1 MRARDFWA
9 RVSPIY
15 DRRPKEEIPMSHI
28 LEEASVAAAEFRLS
42 NGCLARVRDADPA
55 ADRRIDLLLLQA
67 RFMRGGAINPLV
79 GARARA
85 VLSIVEIDGEPLP
98 WPPCR
103 PRHADLTAY
112 LNRFTGADVE
122 ALALSY
128 NAANPDKMTQLLRT
142 GPRRGRVMA

>member
-1 MRARDFWA
+1 METLPTTADE
-9 RVSPIY
+9 V
-15 DRRPKEEIPMSHI
+15 
-28 LEEASVAAAEFRLS
+28 RLS
-42 NGCLARVRDADPA
+42 DGRVARVRDADPS

-122 ALALSY
+122 ALALAY
-128 NAANPDKMTQLLRT
+128 NAANPGKMTQ
-142 GPRRGRVMA
+142 

>member
-1 MRARDFWA
+1 MTM
-9 RVSPIY
+9 P
-15 DRRPKEEIPMSHI
+15 HI
-28 LEEASVAAAEFRLS
+28 LEETSVTADEVRLS
-42 NGCLARVRDADPA
+42 DGRRARVRDADPA

-67 RFMRGGAINPLV
+67 RFMRGGALNPLV
-79 GARARA
+79 GALARA

-122 ALALSY
+122 ALALAY
-128 NAANPDKMTQLLRT
+128 DAANLGKMTQLLRT